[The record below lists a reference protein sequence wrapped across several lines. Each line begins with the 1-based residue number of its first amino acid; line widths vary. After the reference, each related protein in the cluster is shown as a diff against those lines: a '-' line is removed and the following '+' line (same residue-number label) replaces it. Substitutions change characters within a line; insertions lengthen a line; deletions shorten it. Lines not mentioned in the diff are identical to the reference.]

1 MGNLIKKHL
10 GAPVVT
16 TVHSD
21 YRLDYLGR
29 PVARL
34 SYGTT
39 NMVALRRVNFYI
51 GVSDPMT
58 DILIERDFPADRIYT
73 IYNGIDFKTP
83 IQTVPKEEFLKSVG
97 MEWEPGDVSRASRCG
112 SPGKG
117 RAHFAAGHE
126 NRLRPEPPPQAAH
139 RRRRRGPPK
148 TGGHGQRAGALGE
161 GVLCRVAQRRELLLQ
176 RH

>member
-1 MGNLIKKHL
+1 MCIRDS
-10 GAPVVT
+10 APVVT

-39 NMVALRRVNFYI
+39 NMLALRRVNYYI

-83 IQTVPKEEFLKSVG
+83 IRTMSREEYF
-97 MEWEPGDVSRASRCG
+97 PVSYTHLQS
-112 SPGKG
+112 SKT
-117 RAHFAAGHE
+117 HFST
-126 NRLRPEPPPQAAH
+126 L
-139 RRRRRGPPK
+139 
-148 TGGHGQRAGALGE
+148 
-161 GVLCRVAQRRELLLQ
+161 
-176 RH
+176 

>member
-1 MGNLIKKHL
+1 M
-10 GAPVVT
+10 VT
-16 TVHSD
+16 RCTAIPPG
-21 YRLDYLGR
+21 LPGR

-39 NMVALRRVNFYI
+39 NMVALRQVNFYI

-97 MEWEPGDVSRASRCG
+97 MEWEPGDVIAGIAVRLSVRRATLLQAMKIACAQ
-112 SPGKG
+112 SP
-117 RAHFAAGHE
+117 ASSCSSAATA
-126 NRLRPEPPPQAAH
+126 RTVKA
-139 RRRRRGPPK
+139 
-148 TGGHGQRAGALGE
+148 GGHGQRAGALGE